1 MIDIR
6 GLSYFVAQV
15 GNLGDWQCYAEDVLG
30 MPTSPAPGGALYVK
44 MDERPFRMLVVEGDS
59 PRYLASG
66 WELAGRR
73 PSATPSRTSRP
84 RASSGRPAAP
94 RRSSSAA
101 CRRWPS
107 SSTRRAT
114 VTN

>member
-66 WELAGRR
+66 WELAGE
-73 PSATPSRTSRP
+73 SGSR
-84 RASSGRPAAP
+84 AAP

-107 SSTRRAT
+107 SSIRRAT
-114 VTN
+114 GTN

>member
-66 WELAGRR
+66 WELAGEKAFRNALAHLEAKGVEWQAG
-73 PSATPSRTSRP
+73 SALK
-84 RASSGRPAAP
+84 
-94 RRSSSAA
+94 
-101 CRRWPS
+101 
-107 SSTRRAT
+107 
-114 VTN
+114 